1 MATPQHKDTPEQSEE
16 LIDAVD
22 SIPELSALLN
32 QKADERRQVLG
43 IFGLGGNTDGDG
55 DNMISFLRG
64 TASVIRRLGKLS
76 VVEVPSGATA
86 ADFDNANGDI
96 DKQGPIKE
104 AFLKFLARFME
115 TNVLLFR
122 AEIFIG
128 KSIPKKVVEVVL
140 LREAVI
146 VTPPAGVQV
155 FPTGTFKATKA
166 RVKGR
171 GIPPDAFLSELLT
184 WLRKAPDEIFA
195 PSTNPGDVYNAIVG
209 DLGPFT
215 TSVNRKAAM
224 GELLRCLG
232 GFESSWRWNEGVDR
246 TNRTSM
252 SHIEGQ
258 ETGIFQ
264 VSHDSVPL
272 EKGGTTLRDCIVR
285 HCGSND
291 VNAFI
296 SAMKSNHQFA
306 MEYCARLLRVSFQW
320 DGPIKRGEIN
330 SSLNPD
336 ALKEFENLLS

>member
-1 MATPQHKDTPEQSEE
+1 MATPLQSEE

-22 SIPELSALLN
+22 NIPELSALLN

-43 IFGLGGNTDGDG
+43 IYGLGGNTDGDG
-55 DNMISFLRG
+55 DNMIRFLRG
-64 TASVIRRLGKLS
+64 TSSVIKKLGKLT
-76 VVEVPSGATA
+76 VVEVPPGATA
-86 ADFDNANGDI
+86 ADFDSTNGHL
-96 DKQGPIKE
+96 DKQQPVKE
-104 AFLKFLARFME
+104 AFLKFLDPFME
-115 TNVLLFR
+115 TNVLLSR
-122 AEIFIG
+122 AEVFIG
-128 KSIPKKVVEVVL
+128 RKIPKKVVEVVL
-140 LREAVI
+140 LREAV
-146 VTPPAGVQV
+146 TGTSPAGVQV
-155 FPTGTFKATKA
+155 FLPGTFKATKA
-166 RVKGR
+166 RVEGR

-184 WLRKAPDEIFA
+184 WLRKAPEEIFA
-195 PSTNPGDVYNAIVG
+195 PSTNPGDVYNVIAG
-209 DLGPFT
+209 DLGSFT

-285 HCGSND
+285 YCGSND

-296 SAMKSNHQFA
+296 RTMKSNHEFA
-306 MEYCARLLRVSFQW
+306 MEYCARLLRFSYQW

-330 SSLNPD
+330 SSLNTD

>member
-1 MATPQHKDTPEQSEE
+1 MAIPQQKDAPQQQEEQ
-16 LIDAVD
+16 IDAVD
-22 SIPELSALLN
+22 SISELDTLLN
-32 QKADERRQVLG
+32 QKADERRQVVG
-43 IFGLGGNTDGDG
+43 IYGLGGKTDGDG
-55 DNMISFLRG
+55 ENMIYFQRG
-64 TASVIRRLGKLS
+64 TASVIRKLGKLS

-86 ADFDNANGDI
+86 ADFDSANGDI

-104 AFLKFLARFME
+104 AFLKFLAPFME
-115 TNVLLFR
+115 SNVLLFR
-122 AEIFIG
+122 AEVFIG
-128 KSIPKKVVEVVL
+128 KKIPKKAVEIVL

-146 VTPPAGVQV
+146 DTSAAGVQV
-155 FPTGTFKATKA
+155 FPPGTFKATKA

-171 GIPPDAFLSELLT
+171 GIPPDAFLSELLN
-184 WLRKAPDEIFA
+184 WLRKAPEEIFA
-195 PSTNPGDVYNAIVG
+195 PSTNPGDVYNVIAG

-224 GELLRCLG
+224 AELLRCLG

-252 SHIEGQ
+252 THIEGQ

-272 EKGGTTLRDCIVR
+272 EKRGTTLRDCIVR
-285 HCGSND
+285 HCGAND

-296 SAMKSNHQFA
+296 RTMKSNHEFA
-306 MEYCARLLRVSFQW
+306 LEYCARLLRVSFLW
-320 DGPIKRGEIN
+320 NGPIKRGEIN
-330 SSLNPD
+330 SSMDRD